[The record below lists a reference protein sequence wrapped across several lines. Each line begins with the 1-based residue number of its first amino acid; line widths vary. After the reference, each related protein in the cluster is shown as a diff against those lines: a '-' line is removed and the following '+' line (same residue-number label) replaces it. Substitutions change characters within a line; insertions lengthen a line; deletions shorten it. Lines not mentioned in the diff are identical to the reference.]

1 MIGKKVIIRSE
12 EAGVFFGTL
21 EEKNDTQTGIE
32 VKLTNCRRIWYW
44 EGATTLSQLSQEG
57 TILPKECLFTVT
69 VPEIVIEKVVE
80 ILPCSEK
87 GIESIE
93 SVPIWKL

>member
-1 MIGKKVIIRSE
+1 MSKVIIRSE

-32 VKLTNCRRIWYW
+32 VKLSNCRRIWYW

-57 TILPKECLFTVT
+57 TSLPEKCQFTIE
-69 VPEIVIEKVVE
+69 VPEIIIEKVVE
-80 ILPCSEK
+80 ILPCSDVAIK
-87 GIESIE
+87 SIE
-93 SVPIWKL
+93 EVPVWKL